1 MSFRGLRRGRMKI
14 IGELKINPVKSVL
27 IKREFEIDDKLLEK
41 SNDPD
46 SLIQRAFMDNIKDE
60 IKIDCWYTK

>member
-1 MSFRGLRRGRMKI
+1 MKAK
-14 IGELKINPVKSVL
+14 GKLKIPGVCKSVL
-27 IKREFEIDDKLLEK
+27 IEREFEVNDELLEK

-46 SLIQRAFMDNIKDE
+46 RLIERAFIHHIKDE

>member
-1 MSFRGLRRGRMKI
+1 MKI

-27 IKREFEIDDKLLEK
+27 IKREFEVNDELLEK

-46 SLIQRAFMDNIKDE
+46 SLIQRAFMDTIKDE